1 MSPAL
6 TASELMSSPPITIMG
21 DGTVEQAAELMLEH
35 GIGCL
40 VVVNS
45 EGQDEGLISERL
57 FFPDSTG
64 VPFMR
69 GTTLELFGEWFG
81 RVNDLEKVILR
92 SRKRLVRDVK
102 RRDAPTASVDTT
114 ITDLSPMMVT
124 EKINHVAVLD
134 SGWPVG
140 VVSRHDLLKVFT
152 VERN

>member
-1 MSPAL
+1 MGNG
-6 TASELMSSPPITIMG
+6 TIERA
-21 DGTVEQAAELMLEH
+21 DELMLEH
-35 GIGCL
+35 RIGCL
-40 VVVNS
+40 VVVDS
-45 EGQDEGLISERL
+45 EGQYEGLISERL
-57 FFPDSTG
+57 FFPDATG

-81 RVNDLEKVILR
+81 RVTGLEKVILQ

-114 ITDLSPMMVT
+114 TTYLSQMMIT

-152 VERN
+152 VEQN